1 MENLDP
7 YSDIE
12 GTRIDWEELARSV
25 RESNERTGRF
35 NTIITAHTPTEDS
48 YAARITREFGIEP
61 PRFMRQTFN
70 FRPVT
75 ASGEIATGKIIF
87 NEFDSSYKLVSKRP
101 TQETLD
107 ELYDLFGW
115 YYVDIQ
121 Q

>member
-1 MENLDP
+1 MENSDL
-7 YSDIE
+7 YSDTE
-12 GTRIDWEELARSV
+12 NARIDWYELSRTT

-35 NTIITAHTPTEDS
+35 NTIIAHAPTEDF
-48 YAARITREFGIEP
+48 YPVWTTRNRADIDP
-61 PRFMRQTFN
+61 PRFVQQDFN
-70 FRPVT
+70 FRPLT
-75 ASGEIATGKIIF
+75 TNGEIATGKIIF
-87 NEFDSSYKLVSKRP
+87 NKFNGGYKLVSKRP

>member
-1 MENLDP
+1 MENSDL
-7 YSDIE
+7 YSDTE
-12 GTRIDWEELARSV
+12 DARIDWYELSRTT

-35 NTIITAHTPTEDS
+35 NTIIAHAPTEDF
-48 YAARITREFGIEP
+48 YPDWTTRNRAEIDP
-61 PRFMRQTFN
+61 PRFVQQAFN
-70 FRPVT
+70 FRPLT
-75 ASGEIATGKIIF
+75 TNGEIATGKIIF
-87 NEFDSSYKLVSKRP
+87 NEFHGGYKFVSKRP